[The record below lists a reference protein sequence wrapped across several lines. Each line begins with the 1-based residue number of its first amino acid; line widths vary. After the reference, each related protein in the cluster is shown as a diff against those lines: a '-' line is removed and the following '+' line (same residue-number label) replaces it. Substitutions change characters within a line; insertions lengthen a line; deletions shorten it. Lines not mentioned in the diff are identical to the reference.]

1 MNNLNYNQALAFCR
15 SELKKLGMQVV
26 GGDCYIY
33 GRKSYSVVKKDS
45 GSVVDKNFTLWML
58 YENVNS
64 GFFDSK
70 KEVF

>member
-1 MNNLNYNQALAFCR
+1 MSNLNYNQALTFCR
-15 SELKKLGMQVV
+15 CELKKLGMQVID
-26 GGDCYIY
+26 GDCFI
-33 GRKSYSVVKKDS
+33 GGKKAYSVVKRDS